1 MPNRI
6 LKESIRVSKKIN
18 GLSDFEFRVWA
29 YLITYVD
36 DYGRGSADLDL
47 LKGLVF
53 PRRKRM
59 TEADL
64 KRAISSLAGMG
75 CIRLYEVDGES
86 YFCFPN
92 WSEHQRIRNRVS
104 KFPAPPDEQAD
115 GQDGKTAGFDNSPQ
129 LAADCGNSPQI
140 AATRCNS
147 PQLAADCRNLPQL
160 AATCGLNTNTNTNPD
175 PESELR
181 IQNPNPN
188 PDPTRAR
195 AREAAD
201 QSNFKKISF
210 PCRDGSFEAAAPQLE
225 RYGELY
231 PGVDVSGELLSALAW
246 LEANPQRQKPKAD
259 MPRFLNGWLLN
270 AKERQKAPPR
280 QKTSERGEQSSF
292 DYSKLDGVL

>member
-140 AATRCNS
+140 AATRRNS

-160 AATCGLNTNTNTNPD
+160 AATCGLNTNTNT
-175 PESELR
+175 
-181 IQNPNPN
+181 N

-210 PCRDGSFEAAAPQLE
+210 PCRDGSFEAAGPQLE

-280 QKTSERGEQSSF
+280 QKSSERGEQSSF

>member
-104 KFPAPPDEQAD
+104 KFPAPPEEMD
-115 GQDGKTAGFDNSPQ
+115 GERGGSDNLPQ
-129 LAADCGNSPQI
+129 SAATCGNSPQS
-140 AATRCNS
+140 AATCGNS
-147 PQLAADCRNLPQL
+147 PQS
-160 AATCGLNTNTNTNPD
+160 AATCGLNPDPDPD

-188 PDPTRAR
+188 PDPNPPRAC
-195 AREAAD
+195 AREATP
-201 QSNFKKISF
+201 QSNFQKFSF
-210 PCRDGSFEAAAPQLE
+210 PCCDGNFEMAEPQLR

-246 LEANPQRQKPKAD
+246 LEANPKRQKSMAA
-259 MPRFLNGWLLN
+259 MPRFLNGWLLT
-270 AKERQKAPPR
+270 AKERQKAPQ
-280 QKTSERGEQSSF
+280 QKKNAGSSF